1 MIFAMIFPNMIGL
14 VILAPKVKIEVRRYL
29 AAIKS
34 GVLDVD

>member
-14 VILAPKVKIEVRRYL
+14 IILAPQVKEEMNKYL

-34 GVLDVD
+34 GKLDTE